1 MKSAITFGPSSCI
14 IAVICFLSLII
25 PTFSCGQD
33 HVPVRI
39 VSLAPNITREIY
51 DLGAQSLLIGVTSY
65 SPAKADPDKQLV
77 GSPMRINIEKT
88 YSLKPQLVLAS
99 TDCNS
104 KSDIEAL
111 KKLGCKVHVFNGC
124 ESFACMCVTFQE
136 LGVML
141 GRSQQAEDIIGEV
154 RAQMDILQAKI
165 HGRKGLKVFWQLGEN
180 PLVTA
185 SDPTFSGELLRRAGC
200 VNVFGDAPMHY
211 PRVNAEEV
219 IKRNPDVIVV
229 VSQMGSGPTGSA
241 WGRFRVISAV
251 SKRRVYDLPA
261 DMVCQPTPVM
271 YLKGYKAVLTL
282 LYPGIL

>member
-1 MKSAITFGPSSCI
+1 VFS
-14 IAVICFLSLII
+14 FLSILI
-25 PTFSCGQD
+25 PTSSCGQD
-33 HVPVRI
+33 RVPVRI

-65 SPAKADPDKQLV
+65 SPAKADSGMQLV

-88 YSLKPQLVLAS
+88 YSLRPQLVLAS

-104 KSDIEAL
+104 KADIETL

-124 ESFACMCVTFQE
+124 ESFACMCVTFKE

-141 GRSQQAEDIIGEV
+141 GRSQRAEDIIGEV
-154 RAQMDILQAKI
+154 RAQMDNLQAKI
-165 HGRKGLKVFWQLGEN
+165 HGRKSLKVFWQLGEN
-180 PLVTA
+180 PIVTA
-185 SDPTFSGELLRRAGC
+185 SDATFSGELLRKAGC
-200 VNVFGDAPMHY
+200 VNIFGDAPMHY

-219 IKRNPDVIVV
+219 VKRNPDVIVV
-229 VSQMGSGPTGSA
+229 VSQMGLASTGSV
-241 WGRFRVISAV
+241 WGRFGVISAV
-251 SKRRVYDLPA
+251 SKKRVYDLPA

-271 YLKGYKAVLTL
+271 YLKGYKVVLAM

>member
-1 MKSAITFGPSSCI
+1 MKRAVTYGHSCFI
-14 IAVICFLSLII
+14 IVVFSFLSILM
-25 PTFSCGQD
+25 PTSSGGQD
-33 HVPVRI
+33 KVPLEI
-39 VSLAPNITREIY
+39 ISLAPNITREIY

-65 SPAKADPDKQLV
+65 SPVKSGAGKQLV
-77 GSPMRINIEKT
+77 GSPVRINIEKT
-88 YSLKPQLVLAS
+88 YSLRPQLVLAS

-104 KSDIEAL
+104 KSDVETL

-124 ESFACMCVTFQE
+124 ESFACMCMAFKE

-141 GRSQQAEDIIGEV
+141 GRSQRAEDIIGEV
-154 RAQMDILQAKI
+154 KAQMDIIQAKI
-165 HGRKGLKVFWQLGEN
+165 HGRKNLKVFWQLGEN

-185 SDPTFSGELLRRAGC
+185 SDATFSGELLSRAGC
-200 VNVFGDAPMHY
+200 VNIFGDAPMHY

-229 VSQMGSGPTGSA
+229 VSQMGSGSTGSV
-241 WGRFRVISAV
+241 WGQFRTISAV
-251 SKRRVYDLPA
+251 SKKRVYDLSA

-271 YLKGYKAVLTL
+271 YLKAYKAVLSI